1 MSKIVREEMI
11 KAANTL
17 IAGCAQ
23 LSCENCPFEKDKD
36 EYFRWCKLS
45 GAHPLDWQ
53 DVPEDNKDSK
63 AKRIT
68 VTTEGFVSDGS
79 LDNEIKK
86 FREIQDNEDKETK
99 ETKTVPLDFDIKED
113 RELLRG
119 KTLIKDNPLRHG
131 DKEECEV
138 KGFFYDASDERYKV
152 VISDLWG
159 TCAAYCEENLLW
171 GFVFADT
178 GKPVGKVIEI

>member
-86 FREIQDNEDKETK
+86 FREIQDNENKETK
-99 ETKTVPLDFDIKED
+99 ETKTVPLDFDINED
-113 RELLRG
+113 REILRD
-119 KTLIKDNPLRHG
+119 KILIQDNQLFGH
-131 DKEECEV
+131 KVECKV
-138 KGFFYDASDERYKV
+138 KGFIYNTRQKYWEV
-152 VISDLWG
+152 VISNLWDVC
-159 TCAAYCEENLLW
+159 TSYCEQDLFQ